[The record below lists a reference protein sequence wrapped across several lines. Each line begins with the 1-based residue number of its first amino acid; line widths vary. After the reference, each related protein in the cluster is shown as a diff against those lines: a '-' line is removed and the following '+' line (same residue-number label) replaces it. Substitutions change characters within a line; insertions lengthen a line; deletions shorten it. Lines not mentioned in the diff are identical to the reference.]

1 MDQLTLYLIGLLL
14 DFGSL
19 YFSLFVAETTVEYK
33 RGSLKRAFFASVL
46 TLFMWR
52 AATLLQLFIPSPF
65 VVALILIFSLGFFV
79 NLFYGGDWVAVYGL
93 ALIILFALIL
103 VTTSVIAVVNEMFK

>member
-19 YFSLFVAETTVEYK
+19 YFSLFVAETAVEYK

-52 AATLLQLFIPSPF
+52 AA
-65 VVALILIFSLGFFV
+65 FFV

-103 VTTSVIAVVNEMFK
+103 VTTSVIAIVNEMLK